1 MQKRSV
7 ESIRIKLNRH
17 LGERIKVRANEG
29 RKRISIKEGVLEKTY
44 PSIFVIRLDDESGRA
59 VTWSYID
66 VLTDSVEIQ
75 FPNET
80 QDVPADR
87 EDIMGRS
94 VAAT

>member
-7 ESIRIKLNRH
+7 ESIRVKLGSH

-44 PSIFVIRLDDESGRA
+44 PSIFVIRLDDDSGRA

-66 VLTDSVEIQ
+66 VLTDSVQIQ
-75 FPNET
+75 FPEE
-80 QDVPADR
+80 VPAD
-87 EDIMGRS
+87 S
-94 VAAT
+94 

>member
-7 ESIRIKLNRH
+7 ESIRIKLDRH

-80 QDVPADR
+80 QDVPAD
-87 EDIMGRS
+87 S
-94 VAAT
+94 

>member
-80 QDVPADR
+80 QDVPAD
-87 EDIMGRS
+87 S
-94 VAAT
+94 

>member
-7 ESIRIKLNRH
+7 ESIRIKLDRH

-66 VLTDSVEIQ
+66 VLTDSVQIQ
-75 FPNET
+75 FPDET
-80 QDVPADR
+80 QDVPAD
-87 EDIMGRS
+87 S
-94 VAAT
+94 

>member
-7 ESIRIKLNRH
+7 ESIRVKLNRH

-59 VTWSYID
+59 ITWSYID

-80 QDVPADR
+80 QDVPAD
-87 EDIMGRS
+87 S
-94 VAAT
+94 

>member
-66 VLTDSVEIQ
+66 VLTDSVQIQ
-75 FPNET
+75 FPDET
-80 QDVPADR
+80 QDVPAD
-87 EDIMGRS
+87 S
-94 VAAT
+94 